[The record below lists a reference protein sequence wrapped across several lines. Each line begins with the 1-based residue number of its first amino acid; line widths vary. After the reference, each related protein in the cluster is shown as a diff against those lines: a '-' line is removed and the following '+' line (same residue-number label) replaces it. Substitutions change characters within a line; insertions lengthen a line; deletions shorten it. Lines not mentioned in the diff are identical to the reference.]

1 VLLGQVANV
10 LGAAANP
17 AIYGKLIFGWSLF
30 GYLGSI
36 PSFLKAGRL
45 YKKKMES
52 MENDAK

>member
-1 VLLGQVANV
+1 MLLGQVANV